1 MVQFLFRIKN
11 ICNYL
16 VIHSQS
22 IFLHEKLL
30 HILLQKIQNTSMA
43 SKNYV
48 LMLGLISLLSTASY
62 AQTDTTGSKPGT
74 DTTTTAGSQTDTTTG
89 AGMGTDTTANS
100 NPAAMTPDTTTQG
113 STTPSTMTPD
123 STTPATSTQG
133 MTSTPT
139 MGEGT
144 GTSTTLSGDA
154 GYDWRDS
161 SKIPT
166 RRLPQQSQFLNNEY
180 PYPAKPRSMWELG
193 FSAGNSMIFGD
204 IKSKADIGGGITLR
218 KALSHTFS
226 YRLGYFG
233 SYNQGYGSGYQVLTD
248 KIPYQNWTHMGALD
262 FIFSLNPNS
271 HYRGNPKTNIY
282 VLAGYSLVAAKVYTK
297 LPTGGTQIDNGYGTF
312 YAYNQPN
319 NSSGLFPGINTFGG
333 NEVNGRKGWSLFNA
347 ASAGAGIAFKLS
359 KKINIGVEQRF
370 TAGSY
375 DFLDGYRGG
384 KTNDFYSF
392 TSARLNINLGNSG
405 LRVEPLWWLNGN
417 NFVYN
422 ELNRPQHMK
431 IPTPV
436 LPDADGDG
444 VTDQFDMEPNTP
456 SGAPVDARG
465 VAKDSDGDGV
475 PDYKDKELLT
485 PQKCFPVDADGVG
498 NCPEPACCTELRNRI
513 DSGLVAGGNCGLSNL
528 PSVQFRSGRATL
540 SKDAMGLLES
550 AATQIKGS
558 PNCKVKVIGHM
569 GTGESSKR
577 AQQLSW
583 DRVNTVIRYLVE
595 KQGISEDRLIFS
607 YQDQG
612 EGDAN
617 TVDLV
622 GTTESG
628 PNTVPAPH
636 PNLKGK

>member
-1 MVQFLFRIKN
+1 
-11 ICNYL
+11 
-16 VIHSQS
+16 
-22 IFLHEKLL
+22 
-30 HILLQKIQNTSMA
+30 MA

-48 LMLGLISLLSTASY
+48 LMLGLLSLLSTASF
-62 AQTDTTGSKPGT
+62 AQTDTTRPAQT
-74 DTTTTAGSQTDTTTG
+74 DTTQPAQTDTTTMQQPAQTDTTMQSAVSG
-89 AGMGTDTTANS
+89 SGTDTTSNATPTQ
-100 NPAAMTPDTTTQG
+100 NPAATTPTTTSNQVSSG
-113 STTPSTMTPD
+113 NP
-123 STTPATSTQG
+123 G
-133 MTSTPT
+133 MSANA
-139 MGEGT
+139 M
-144 GTSTTLSGDA
+144 GDA
-154 GYDWRDS
+154 GYDFRDS

-166 RRLPQQSQFLNNEY
+166 RRLPQQTEFLNNQY

-204 IKSKADIGGGITLR
+204 IKSKADVGGGITLR

-233 SYNQGYGSGYQVLTD
+233 SYNQGYGSGYQELTG
-248 KIPYQNWTHMGALD
+248 KVPYQNWTHMGALD
-262 FIFSLNPNS
+262 LIVSLNPNS

-282 VLAGYSLVAAKVYTK
+282 VFGGYSLVAAKVFTK
-297 LPTGGTQIDNGYGTF
+297 LRTGGTQIDNGYGTF

-319 NSSGLFPGINTFGG
+319 NQSGLFPGIETFGG
-333 NEVNGRKGWSLFNA
+333 KKINGRKGYSLLNA
-347 ASAGAGIAFKLS
+347 ASAGGGIAFKVS
-359 KKINIGVEQRF
+359 KKINIGFEQRF

-392 TSARLNINLGNSG
+392 TSARLNINLGNSS

-417 NFVYN
+417 NYVYN

-444 VTDQFDMEPNTP
+444 VTDQFDREPNTP
-456 SGAPVDARG
+456 TGAPVDVNG
-465 VAKDSDGDGV
+465 VSRDSDADGV

-513 DSGLVAGGNCGLSNL
+513 DSGLVAGNGGNCGLTNL
-528 PSVQFRSGRATL
+528 PSVQFKAGGATL
-540 SKDAMGLLES
+540 SKDATALLES

-558 PNCKVKVIGHM
+558 PNCRVRVVGHT
-569 GTGESSKR
+569 GAGESSKR

-595 KQGISEDRLIFS
+595 KQGISEDRFIFS

-612 EGDAN
+612 EGDVN
-617 TVDLV
+617 TVDLA

-636 PNLKGK
+636 PNLKRK

>member
-1 MVQFLFRIKN
+1 
-11 ICNYL
+11 
-16 VIHSQS
+16 
-22 IFLHEKLL
+22 
-30 HILLQKIQNTSMA
+30 MA

-48 LMLGLISLLSTASY
+48 LMLGLISLLSTASF
-62 AQTDTTGSKPGT
+62 AQTDTTRSQTDTTSGSMPADTTRAMTDTATGAMADTATRAMADTAMNAMT
-74 DTTTTAGSQTDTTTG
+74 DTTTTRSMTDTTSTTNPG
-89 AGMGTDTTANS
+89 ANTTSGNTGMGT
-100 NPAAMTPDTTTQG
+100 G
-113 STTPSTMTPD
+113 
-123 STTPATSTQG
+123 G
-133 MTSTPT
+133 T
-139 MGEGT
+139 MGSYT
-144 GTSTTLSGDA
+144 ATSGDA

-166 RRLPQQSQFLNNEY
+166 RRLPQQSEFLNNQY

-204 IKSKADIGGGITLR
+204 IKAKADLGGGITLR

-233 SYNQGYGSGYQVLTD
+233 SYNQGYGSGYQQSTD

-262 FIFSLNPNS
+262 FIVSLNPNS
-271 HYRGNPKTNIY
+271 HYRGNPKTNVY
-282 VLAGYSLVAAKVYTK
+282 VFGGYSLVAAKVFQK
-297 LPTGGTQIDNGYGTF
+297 VASGGTQIDKGYGTF
-312 YAYNQPN
+312 YAFNQPN
-319 NSSGLFPGINTFGG
+319 NNSGLFPGIETFGG
-333 NEVNGRKGWSLFNA
+333 KEVNGRKGWSLLNA
-347 ASAGAGIAFKLS
+347 ASAGGGIAFKLS
-359 KKINIGVEQRF
+359 RKVNIGLEQRF

-392 TSARLNINLGNSG
+392 TSARLNINLGNSS

-417 NFVYN
+417 NFIYN

-456 SGAPVDARG
+456 AGAPVDVRG

-513 DSGLVAGGNCGLSNL
+513 DSGLVMGGNCGLSNL
-528 PSVQFRSGRATL
+528 PSVQFRAGRATL
-540 SKDAMGLLES
+540 SKDAMALLES
-550 AATQIKGS
+550 ASTQIKGS

-607 YQDQG
+607 YQEQG
-612 EGDAN
+612 EGDVN
-617 TVDLV
+617 TVDLM

-636 PNLKGK
+636 PNLKGNR

>member
-1 MVQFLFRIKN
+1 
-11 ICNYL
+11 
-16 VIHSQS
+16 
-22 IFLHEKLL
+22 
-30 HILLQKIQNTSMA
+30 MA
-43 SKNYV
+43 TKNYV

-62 AQTDTTGSKPGT
+62 AQTDTAGNANRTDTTQSAGAGATAT
-74 DTTTTAGSQTDTTTG
+74 DTTTQSAGAGATATDTTTQSVG
-89 AGMGTDTTANS
+89 AGTGATTTDTTGVGAG
-100 NPAAMTPDTTTQG
+100 TG
-113 STTPSTMTPD
+113 V
-123 STTPATSTQG
+123 
-133 MTSTPT
+133 
-139 MGEGT
+139 GT
-144 GTSTTLSGDA
+144 GTGVGAGTTTGVGTTSGTGVGASAGTGTYSGGDA

-166 RRLPQQSQFLNNEY
+166 RRLPQQTEFLNNQY

-193 FSAGNSMIFGD
+193 FSAGNSVIFGD
-204 IKSKADIGGGITLR
+204 LKGKADLGGGITLR
-218 KALSHTFS
+218 KAVSHTFS

-233 SYNQGYGSGYQVLTD
+233 SYNQGYGSGYQTMTG
-248 KIPYQNWTHMGALD
+248 KIPYQNWTHMGGLD
-262 FIFSLNPNS
+262 LIASLNPNS

-282 VLAGYSLVAAKVYTK
+282 VLAGYSLVATKVFTQA
-297 LPTGGTQIDNGYGTF
+297 PNGTGTQIDKAYNTWYGG
-312 YAYNQPN
+312 NQPN
-319 NSSGLFPGINTFGG
+319 NRSGLFPGINTFGG
-333 NEVNGRKGWSLFNA
+333 IKVGERKGWSLLNA
-347 ASAGAGIAFKLS
+347 ASFGGGVAVKLS
-359 KKINIGVEQRF
+359 RKINIGVEQRF
-370 TAGSY
+370 TASGY
-375 DFLDGYRGG
+375 DGLDGFIGG

-392 TSARLNINLGNSG
+392 TSARLNINLGNSS

-456 SGAPVDARG
+456 AGAPVDAKG
-465 VAKDSDGDGV
+465 VSKDTDGDGV

-513 DSGLVAGGNCGLSNL
+513 DSGLVAGGNCGLTNL
-528 PSVQFRSGRATL
+528 PSVQFKSGRATL
-540 SKDAMGLLES
+540 SQDAMGLLQS
-550 AATQIKGS
+550 AATQIKAS
-558 PNCKVKVIGHM
+558 PNCRVRVIGHI
-569 GTGESSKR
+569 GTGQSSKR

-612 EGDAN
+612 EGDPN
-617 TVDLV
+617 TVDMQ
-622 GTTESG
+622 GTTETG

-636 PNLKGK
+636 PNLQRK

>member
-1 MVQFLFRIKN
+1 
-11 ICNYL
+11 
-16 VIHSQS
+16 
-22 IFLHEKLL
+22 
-30 HILLQKIQNTSMA
+30 MA

-48 LMLGLISLLSTASY
+48 LMLGLVSLLSTASF
-62 AQTDTTGSKPGT
+62 AQTDTTG
-74 DTTTTAGSQTDTTTG
+74 AQTDTTT
-89 AGMGTDTTANS
+89 A
-100 NPAAMTPDTTTQG
+100 PATTPDATAPATTT
-113 STTPSTMTPD
+113 PD
-123 STTPATSTQG
+123 ATTPATTTPDATTSGATTSPATSGSTG
-133 MTSTPT
+133 MSGDAGT
-139 MGEGT
+139 MT
-144 GTSTTLSGDA
+144 NLSGDA
-154 GYDWRDS
+154 AYDFRDS

-166 RRLPQQSQFLNNEY
+166 RRLPQQSQFLNNDY

-204 IKSKADIGGGITLR
+204 IKAKADLGGGITLR
-218 KALSHTFS
+218 KAISHTFS
-226 YRLGYFG
+226 YRIGYFG
-233 SYNQGYGSGYQVLTD
+233 SYNQGYGSGYQASTG
-248 KIPYQNWTHMGALD
+248 KIPYQNHTHMGALD
-262 FIFSLNPNS
+262 LIISLNPNS
-271 HYRGNPKTNIY
+271 RYRGNPKTNIY
-282 VLAGYSLVAAKVYTK
+282 VLAGYSLVAAKVFTQM
-297 LPTGGTQIDNGYGTF
+297 PTGGTQIDNGYGTF
-312 YAYNQPN
+312 YGFNEPN
-319 NSSGLFPGINTFGG
+319 NSSGLFPGIETFGG
-333 NEVNGRKGWSLFNA
+333 NEVNGRKGWSLMNA
-347 ASAGAGIAFKLS
+347 ASAGAGISFKVS
-359 KKINIGVEQRF
+359 RKINIGLEQRF

-417 NFVYN
+417 NFIYN

-444 VTDQFDMEPNTP
+444 VTDQFDTEPNTP
-456 SGAPVDARG
+456 TGAPVDVHG

-498 NCPEPACCTELRNRI
+498 NCPEPACCTELRTRM
-513 DSGLVAGGNCGLSNL
+513 DSLTAGGNCGLTNL
-528 PSVQFRSGRATL
+528 PSVQFRAGRATL

-558 PNCKVKVIGHM
+558 PDCKVKVIGHM
-569 GTGESSKR
+569 GAGESSKR

-607 YQDQG
+607 YQDEG
-612 EGDAN
+612 EGDVN
-617 TVDLV
+617 TVDLM

-636 PNLKGK
+636 PNLKRR

>member
-1 MVQFLFRIKN
+1 
-11 ICNYL
+11 
-16 VIHSQS
+16 
-22 IFLHEKLL
+22 
-30 HILLQKIQNTSMA
+30 MA
-43 SKNYV
+43 TKNYV
-48 LMLGLISLLSTASY
+48 LMLGLISLLSTATFAQDTTNPAPTDTTSSP
-62 AQTDTTGSKPGT
+62 AQTDTTTSPAQVDTATRPAQMDTATTPAQMDTATTPALIDTATTPAQMDTAQNAVPG
-74 DTTTTAGSQTDTTTG
+74 
-89 AGMGTDTTANS
+89 NS
-100 NPAAMTPDTTTQG
+100 TNPSS
-113 STTPSTMTPD
+113 STTPMNNSD
-123 STTPATSTQG
+123 AG
-133 MTSTPT
+133 MYQV
-139 MGEGT
+139 T
-144 GTSTTLSGDA
+144 GGDA

-161 SKIPT
+161 TKIPT
-166 RRLPQQSQFLNNEY
+166 RRLPQQTEFMNNQY

-204 IKSKADIGGGITLR
+204 IKSKADLGGGITLR
-218 KALSHTFS
+218 KAMSHTFS

-233 SYNQGYGSGYQVLTD
+233 SYNQGYGSGYQALTG

-262 FIFSLNPNS
+262 FIVSLNPNS
-271 HYRGNPKTNIY
+271 HYRGNPKTNVY
-282 VLAGYSLVAAKVYTK
+282 VLAGYSLVAAKVFTRAAN
-297 LPTGGTQIDNGYGTF
+297 GGTQIDNNYNTF
-312 YAYNQPN
+312 YGGNQAN
-319 NSSGLFPGINTFGG
+319 NQSGLFPGIETFGG
-333 NEVNGRKGWSLFNA
+333 IEVADRKGWSLLNA
-347 ASAGAGIAFKLS
+347 ASAGAGVAVKLS
-359 KKINIGVEQRF
+359 KKINIGIEQRF

-375 DFLDGYRGG
+375 DQLDGYRGG

-405 LRVEPLWWLNGN
+405 LRVEPLWWLNAN
-417 NFVYN
+417 NFIYN

-456 SGAPVDARG
+456 AGAPVDARG
-465 VAKDSDGDGV
+465 VSRDSDGDGV

-513 DSGLVAGGNCGLSNL
+513 DSGLVAGGNCGLTNL
-528 PSVQFRSGRATL
+528 PSVQFRGGRATL
-540 SKDAMGLLES
+540 SSDATALLES

-558 PNCKVKVIGHM
+558 PNCRVKVIGHM
-569 GTGESSKR
+569 GSGESSKR

-607 YQDQG
+607 YKDQG

-617 TVDLV
+617 TVDLE
-622 GTTESG
+622 GTTETG
-628 PNTVPAPH
+628 PSTVPAPH
-636 PNLKGK
+636 PNLQRRR

>member
-1 MVQFLFRIKN
+1 MARK
-11 ICNYL
+11 NYL
-16 VIHSQS
+16 
-22 IFLHEKLL
+22 
-30 HILLQKIQNTSMA
+30 
-43 SKNYV
+43 
-48 LMLGLISLLSTASY
+48 LMLGLISLISTASF
-62 AQTDTTGSKPGT
+62 AQTDTTG
-74 DTTTTAGSQTDTTTG
+74 GSQTDTSSVQTTDTSSVQT
-89 AGMGTDTTANS
+89 TDTTS
-100 NPAAMTPDTTTQG
+100 MQ
-113 STTPSTMTPD
+113 TPSMQTTD
-123 STTPATSTQG
+123 SSVNANTGTNTTPATT
-133 MTSTPT
+133 TPT
-139 MGEGT
+139 TT
-144 GTSTTLSGDA
+144 GTMGGMETTGTFTNTVGDA

-166 RRLPQQSQFLNNEY
+166 RRLPQHSEFLNNQY

-204 IKSKADIGGGITLR
+204 IKSKADVGGGITLR

-233 SYNQGYGSGYQVLTD
+233 SYNQGYGSGYQSQTGKV
-248 KIPYQNWTHMGALD
+248 PYQNWTHMGGLD
-262 FIFSLNPNS
+262 LIISLNPNS
-271 HYRGNPKTNIY
+271 HYRGNPKTNVY
-282 VLAGYSLVAAKVYTK
+282 LLAGYSLVAAKVFTQVQS
-297 LPTGGTQIDNGYGTF
+297 GGTQIDKGYSTF
-312 YAYNQPN
+312 YAFNQSN
-319 NSSGLFPGINTFGG
+319 NNSGLFPGIETFGG
-333 NEVNGRKGWSLFNA
+333 KEVNGRKGWSLLNA
-347 ASAGAGIAFKLS
+347 ASAGAGIAFKVS
-359 KKINIGVEQRF
+359 KKMNIGLEQRF

-375 DFLDGYRGG
+375 DFLDGFRGG

-405 LRVEPLWWLNGN
+405 LRVEPLWWINGN
-417 NFVYN
+417 NFIYN

-444 VTDQFDMEPNTP
+444 VTDQFDIEPNTP

-465 VAKDSDGDGV
+465 VSRDSDGDGV

-513 DSGLVAGGNCGLSNL
+513 DSGLVMGGNCGLTNL
-528 PSVQFRSGRATL
+528 PSVQFRPGRATL
-540 SKDAMGLLES
+540 SSDAKALLES

-558 PNCKVKVIGHM
+558 PNCKVKVTGHT
-569 GTGESSKR
+569 GAGESSKR

-595 KQGISEDRLIFS
+595 SQGISEDRFIFS

-612 EGDAN
+612 EGDVN
-617 TVDLV
+617 TVDLT

-636 PNLKGK
+636 PNLKRK

>member
-1 MVQFLFRIKN
+1 
-11 ICNYL
+11 
-16 VIHSQS
+16 
-22 IFLHEKLL
+22 
-30 HILLQKIQNTSMA
+30 MA

-48 LMLGLISLLSTASY
+48 LMVGLISLISSASF
-62 AQTDTTGSKPGT
+62 AQTDTTR
-74 DTTTTAGSQTDTTTG
+74 SQTDTTTRSQ
-89 AGMGTDTTANS
+89 TDT
-100 NPAAMTPDTTTQG
+100 
-113 STTPSTMTPD
+113 STMQTG
-123 STTPATSTQG
+123 TTPAQTDTSTNSNAG
-133 MTSTPT
+133 NNTTSGTSTTTDTST
-139 MGEGT
+139 MSRTGTTSGTGT
-144 GTSTTLSGDA
+144 GTSGTGTASGTTMGGVGDAGTYTNSAGDA

-166 RRLPQQSQFLNNEY
+166 RRLPQQSEFLNNQY

-204 IKSKADIGGGITLR
+204 IKAKADVGGGITLR
-218 KALSHTFS
+218 KAISHTFS

-233 SYNQGYGSGYQVLTD
+233 SYNQGYGSDYQTLTG
-248 KIPYQNWTHMGALD
+248 KVPYQNWTHMGALD
-262 FIFSLNPNS
+262 LIVSLNPNS

-282 VLAGYSLVAAKVYTK
+282 VLAGYSLVAAKVFTK
-297 LPTGGTQIDNGYGTF
+297 MASGGTQIDKGYGTF

-319 NSSGLFPGINTFGG
+319 NQSGLFPGIETFGG
-333 NEVNGRKGWSLFNA
+333 KEINGRKGFSLLNA

-359 KKINIGVEQRF
+359 KKVNIGVEQRF

-417 NFVYN
+417 NFIYN

-456 SGAPVDARG
+456 AGAPVDVRG

-513 DSGLVAGGNCGLSNL
+513 DSGLVAGGGNCGLTNL
-528 PSVQFRSGRATL
+528 PSVQFKAGRATL
-540 SKDAMGLLES
+540 SQDAMALLES

-595 KQGISEDRLIFS
+595 KQGISEDRFIFS

-612 EGDAN
+612 EGDVN
-617 TVDLV
+617 TVDLA

>member
-1 MVQFLFRIKN
+1 
-11 ICNYL
+11 
-16 VIHSQS
+16 
-22 IFLHEKLL
+22 
-30 HILLQKIQNTSMA
+30 MA

-48 LMLGLISLLSTASY
+48 LMLGLISLLSTASF
-62 AQTDTTGSKPGT
+62 AQTDTTRP
-74 DTTTTAGSQTDTTTG
+74 AQTDTTQP
-89 AGMGTDTTANS
+89 AQTDTAATTQPTQTDTAATTQ
-100 NPAAMTPDTTTQG
+100 PTQVDTTQNAVPGSRTDSMTN
-113 STTPSTMTPD
+113 STTNPTTNP
-123 STTPATSTQG
+123 TPATNPNQVTTPDAG
-133 MTSTPT
+133 MSATS
-139 MGEGT
+139 M
-144 GTSTTLSGDA
+144 GDA
-154 GYDWRDS
+154 SYDFRDS

-166 RRLPQQSQFLNNEY
+166 RRLPQQTEFLNNQY

-204 IKSKADIGGGITLR
+204 IKSKADVGGGITLR
-218 KALSHTFS
+218 KAISHIFS

-233 SYNQGYGSGYQVLTD
+233 SYNQGYGSVYQQSSG

-262 FIFSLNPNS
+262 FIISLNPNS

-282 VLAGYSLVAAKVYTK
+282 VLAGYSLVAAKVFTK
-297 LPTGGTQIDNGYGTF
+297 MATGGTQIDKGYGTY
-312 YAYNQPN
+312 YAYNEPN
-319 NSSGLFPGINTFGG
+319 NQSGLFPGIETFGG
-333 NEVNGRKGWSLFNA
+333 KEINGRKGFSLLNA
-347 ASAGAGIAFKLS
+347 ASAGGGIAFKLS

-370 TAGSY
+370 TMGSY
-375 DFLDGYRGG
+375 DFLDGFRGG

-392 TSARLNINLGNSG
+392 TSARLNINLGNSS

-417 NFVYN
+417 NFIYN

-456 SGAPVDARG
+456 SGAPVDVRG

-513 DSGLVAGGNCGLSNL
+513 DSGLVAGGGNCGLTNL
-528 PSVQFRSGRATL
+528 PSVMFKAGRATL
-540 SKDAMGLLES
+540 SKDAMALLES

-558 PNCKVKVIGHM
+558 PNCKVRVVGHT
-569 GTGESSKR
+569 GSGESSKR

-595 KQGISEDRLIFS
+595 KQGISEDRFIFS

-612 EGDAN
+612 EGDVN
-617 TVDLV
+617 TVDLS

-636 PNLKGK
+636 PNLKRK